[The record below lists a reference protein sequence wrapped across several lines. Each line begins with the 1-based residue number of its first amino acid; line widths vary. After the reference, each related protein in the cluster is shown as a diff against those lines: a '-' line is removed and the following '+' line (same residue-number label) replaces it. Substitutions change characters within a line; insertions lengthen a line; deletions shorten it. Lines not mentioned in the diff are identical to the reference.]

1 MFEDVGLEHFIVGN
15 FNINTFNKFFGMNDK
30 IKEREIIETKTTLVT
45 YKTFLVSR
53 GTQKYLKYIEDFEI
67 SSLKLLAKTNC
78 VPINDV
84 LYRMRL
90 TQYGLCQLCDSNDIE
105 TTNHFMF
112 ECPAFENL
120 RVDFFSE
127 ITEIISSNDLPI
139 DCIGWPSINKI
150 QLLIG
155 DHGFYFNEHIGKM
168 LDIKVKNYVKNL
180 VYTRDQY
187 ILNS

>member
-1 MFEDVGLEHFIVGN
+1 
-15 FNINTFNKFFGMNDK
+15 
-30 IKEREIIETKTTLVT
+30 
-45 YKTFLVSR
+45 
-53 GTQKYLKYIEDFEI
+53 
-67 SSLKLLAKTNC
+67 
-78 VPINDV
+78 
-84 LYRMRL
+84 MRL
-90 TQYGLCQLCDSNDIE
+90 RQNGLCQLCDINDIE

-127 ITEIISSNDLPI
+127 ITDTLSSNDLPI
-139 DCIGWPSINKI
+139 DVIGLPLINKI

-155 DHGFYFNEHIGKM
+155 DHGLYFIENIGNI
-168 LDIKVKNYVKNL
+168 LDIKVKKYLKNL